1 LKVGIKGRSLY
12 FPAFEVYAMKHSSGI
27 LALAV
32 AGFILSSL
40 PARAQYANEFTL
52 AKLVKQGTTSKS
64 IAGSG
69 TVVVQVQVNADG
81 THKAIKVIRS
91 TNSGDNDA
99 AMEIAQNSSYRP
111 AHRGATPVTSFYDFT
126 LKFNGKSVSSPNE
139 VSQSGGG
146 GSMGAVSP
154 AAEQI
159 ATLIREKQY
168 ASAKSKA
175 QAELLSSP
183 DDQSLREMLGIA
195 AFDDSDAV
203 TAAEAFDKVSSIGKQ
218 FQPVAA
224 ASFAGAAVTIAD
236 QNPSQALAYA
246 QKAMALNPDT
256 NSRFALGVAQLANKQ
271 NADALATLKAV
282 AQASAN
288 DSKLSQ
294 TAKENIDARLMSA
307 YLANNDTQGAQAVA
321 AQIKQL
327 DPSSTLPGRV
337 MGNSYLSA
345 GVAASNAK
353 NYTEALKDFDQAAAQ
368 GDPGVAVTAYVQAAL
383 VITKMDKPDYKQM
396 QSYADKAIA
405 LKPDDPLANFAEG
418 IALTGQWAGSRDDN
432 AKKKALDALNKAD
445 SLAKQS
451 NNEALSLQIE
461 SFIKQNLNATPAPA
475 GE

>member
-1 LKVGIKGRSLY
+1 MRRSS
-12 FPAFEVYAMKHSSGI
+12 EI

-32 AGFILSSL
+32 AGFILTSL
-40 PARAQYANEFTL
+40 PVRGQYANEFTP
-52 AKLVKQGTTSKS
+52 AKLLKQGTTSQS

-99 AMEIAQNSSYRP
+99 AMEIAQSSTYRP
-111 AHRGATPVTSFYDFT
+111 AHRGTKPETSYYDFT
-126 LKFNGKSVSSPNE
+126 LKFNGKSVANANE
-139 VSQSGGG
+139 GSQSG

-154 AAEQI
+154 AAQQI
-159 ATLIREKQY
+159 AALIREKQY
-168 ASAKSKA
+168 ATAKSKA

-195 AFDDSDAV
+195 AFDDSDTV
-203 TAAEAFDKVSSIGKQ
+203 TAAQAFDKVNSIGKQ

-224 ASFAGAAVTIAD
+224 ASFAGAAVTVAD
-236 QNPSQALAYA
+236 QNPAQALAYA
-246 QKAMALNPDT
+246 QKAMALSPDT

-282 AQASAN
+282 SQAAMN

-294 TAKENIDARLMSA
+294 TAKENIEARLMSA

-321 AQIKQL
+321 AQIKQI

-353 NYTEALKDFDQAAAQ
+353 NFAEALKDFDQAATQ
-368 GDPGVAVTAYVQAAL
+368 GDPSVAVTAYVQAAL

-432 AKKKALDALNKAD
+432 VKKKALDALSKAD

-461 SFIKQNLNATPAPA
+461 SFIKQNLNATPAP
-475 GE
+475 GGD

>member
-1 LKVGIKGRSLY
+1 MQR
-12 FPAFEVYAMKHSSGI
+12 SSGI
-27 LALAV
+27 LALVV
-32 AGFILSSL
+32 AGFILTLL
-40 PARAQYANEFTL
+40 PARAQYANEFTP
-52 AKLVKQGTTSKS
+52 AKLIRQGTTSKP

-69 TVVVQVQVNADG
+69 TVIVQVQVNADG
-81 THKAIKVIRS
+81 SHKAIKVIKS
-91 TNSGDNDA
+91 SNPADNDA
-99 AMEIAQNSSYRP
+99 AMEIAQSSSYRP
-111 AHRGATPVTSFYDFT
+111 AHRGTTPTTAFYDFT
-126 LKFNGKSVSSPNE
+126 LKFNGKSVANANGG
-139 VSQSGGG
+139 SQGG

-159 ATLIREKQY
+159 ANLIREKQY
-168 ASAKSKA
+168 TTAKARA

-183 DDQSLREMLGIA
+183 DDESLREMLGIA
-195 AFDDSDAV
+195 AFDSSDSV
-203 TAAEAFDKVSSIGKQ
+203 TAAEAFDKVGNIGKQ

-236 QNPSQALAYA
+236 QNPTQALAYA
-246 QKAMALNPDT
+246 QKAVALSPDT
-256 NSRFALGVAQLANKQ
+256 NSHFALGVAQLANKQ

-282 AQASAN
+282 SQAAMN

-307 YLANNDTQGAQAVA
+307 YLANNDMQGAQTVA

-327 DPSSTLPGRV
+327 DPTSTLPGRV
-337 MGNSYLSA
+337 LGNSFLQA

-353 NYTEALKDFDQAAAQ
+353 NYTEALKDFDQAANQ

-383 VITKMDKPDYKQM
+383 VVSKMEKPDYKQM

-418 IALTGQWAGSRDDN
+418 IALTGQWAGSRDDSV
-432 AKKKALDALNKAD
+432 KKKALDALDKAD

-451 NNEALSLQIE
+451 NNESLSLQIE
-461 SFIKQNLNATPAPA
+461 SFIKTNLNATPAPG